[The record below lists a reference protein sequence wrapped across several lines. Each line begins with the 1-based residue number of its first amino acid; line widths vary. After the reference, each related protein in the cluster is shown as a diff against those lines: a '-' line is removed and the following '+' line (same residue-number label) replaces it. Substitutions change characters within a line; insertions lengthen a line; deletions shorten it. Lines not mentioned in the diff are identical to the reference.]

1 MRPRPSVR
9 HAFAANFAA
18 TNLVAAAAFV
28 LALVQAS
35 PAAADGDD
43 DKQALAQD
51 VAVLFRSARGVISDN
66 QALINDPAKADKG
79 LTGAKVIA
87 GAKEKY
93 AKAAGHSIVDA
104 DPTTLSGQ
112 VHVAMFAAIKEVMDQ
127 AQPLINEPGKGFK
140 GFLPA
145 VFAKQVADRV
155 SKRLEG
161 KLAIKLT
168 APPAYV
174 RNRSNRPD
182 AWETGVLT
190 AKFASAGWTKNK
202 PFGESTT
209 RDGHPAFRL
218 MLPEYYGD
226 SCMSCHGEPRGE
238 RDISGGKK
246 EGAKLGD
253 LGGAI
258 SVTVY

>member
-1 MRPRPSVR
+1 MRPGHSIPQLLGATVLLLS
-9 HAFAANFAA
+9 ALQAA
-18 TNLVAAAAFV
+18 
-28 LALVQAS
+28 
-35 PAAADGDD
+35 PAAAEGDD
-43 DKQALAQD
+43 DRQALAQD
-51 VAVLFRSARGVISDN
+51 VAILFRSARGVISDN
-66 QALINDPAKADKG
+66 QALINDPAKADKA
-79 LTGAKVIA
+79 LTAAKVIA

-93 AKAAGHSIVDA
+93 AKASGHAMVDA
-104 DPTTLSGQ
+104 DPGTLAGQ
-112 VHVAMFAAIKEVMDQ
+112 TRAAMFAAIKEVMDQ
-127 AQPLINEPGKGFK
+127 AQPLINEPGKSFK

-155 SKRLEG
+155 SKRMEG

-182 AWETGVLT
+182 AWETSVLS
-190 AKFASAGWTKNK
+190 AKFASAEWTKNK
-202 PFGESTT
+202 PFGEATT

-246 EGAKLGD
+246 EGAKIGD

>member
-1 MRPRPSVR
+1 MRPSSLR
-9 HAFAANFAA
+9 HALVPRFSAANFLGSMTLLLALA
-18 TNLVAAAAFV
+18 LAPAAAA
-28 LALVQAS
+28 
-35 PAAADGDD
+35 DDD
-43 DKQALAQD
+43 DKPALAQD

-66 QALINDPAKADKG
+66 QALINDPAKADKA
-79 LTGAKVIA
+79 LTAAKVIA
-87 GAKEKY
+87 GAKDKY
-93 AKAAGHSIVDA
+93 TKASGHPLVDV

-112 VHVAMFAAIKEVMDQ
+112 VRAAMFAAIKEVMDQ
-127 AQPLINEPGKGFK
+127 AQPLINEPGKSFK

-155 SKRLEG
+155 SKSMEG

-182 AWETGVLT
+182 SWETSVLT
-190 AKFASAGWTKNK
+190 MKFASAGWTKNS
-202 PFGESTT
+202 PFGEVTT
-209 RDGHPAFRL
+209 RDGHPAYRL
-218 MLPEYYGD
+218 MLPEYYGE